1 MTYGNH
7 QIHCG
12 IKLVWLWRN
21 NYSSHFFVVFFF
33 QAVDTAHI
41 HMSIDR
47 KHALWPHNTN
57 SWSHL
62 FKTVIILSAYPGSGR
77 REWDFL
83 HRYNSMSPVALLAS
97 STQSLFLCRYIILY
111 IIENVKIM
119 KLIMWRTIRRR
130 YIHSQ
135 YPVKW
140 TRNSVWIT
148 K

>member
-1 MTYGNH
+1 MV
-7 QIHCG
+7 

-21 NYSSHFFVVFFF
+21 NYSSHFFVT
-33 QAVDTAHI
+33 QLTRPISTCQLTGNMHCDHI
-41 HMSIDR
+41 IQ
-47 KHALWPHNTN
+47 N

-77 REWDFL
+77 CERETFYIDIQWPCPRWHYQLYRHNNRFC
-83 HRYNSMSPVALLAS
+83 VG
-97 STQSLFLCRYIILY
+97 YIILY
-111 IIENVKIM
+111 TIKNVKIM

-130 YIHSQ
+130 YIHCQ